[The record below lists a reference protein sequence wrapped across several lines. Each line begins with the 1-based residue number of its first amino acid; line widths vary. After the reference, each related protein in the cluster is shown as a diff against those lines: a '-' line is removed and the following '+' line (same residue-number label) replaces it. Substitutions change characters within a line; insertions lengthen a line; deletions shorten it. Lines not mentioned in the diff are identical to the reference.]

1 MGILPPDVRT
11 IIEVFRPLFSERVW
25 PHVQLLLVGALLTVG
40 RRTVT
45 GVLRTM
51 GLSGER
57 RFKTYHR
64 VLSRARWSGLATS
77 RVLLD
82 LLVKTFVPTGPLVMG
97 LDDTIE
103 RRWGPKIAT
112 RGIYRDPV
120 RSSRGHMIKVSGLR
134 WLSLMLL
141 TPIPWAGRVWALP
154 FLTLLCPSERY
165 YAAYGRTHRLL
176 TERARQM
183 LRTVQRWLPAR
194 HIVVVADRGFAA
206 LALLAAVTN
215 HTLSVVTRLRLDA
228 ALYEPAPPRRA
239 SDRGRPRK
247 KGQRLPTLAQVLAD
261 PNTRW
266 HPLTVSRGYGE
277 VNRTVE
283 IASATAVWFHNG
295 MPPVA
300 LRWVLIRDPTA
311 RFKTQALLCTHPQAT
326 PTDIIQWF
334 VQRWQMEVTFE
345 EARAHLGVETQR
357 QWSKSAIARTTPVLL
372 ALFSLVTL
380 IAQQRL
386 TAQAMPIRCSAWYR
400 KTHPTFSDALALVRR
415 SLWDA
420 QLFSM
425 SRSEPHVRKIPS
437 PALEHL
443 TELLCFAA

>member
-266 HPLTVSRGYGE
+266 HPLTVSR
-277 VNRTVE
+277 
-283 IASATAVWFHNG
+283 
-295 MPPVA
+295 
-300 LRWVLIRDPTA
+300 WVRGGQPHRRDRLGHGRLVSQRDAA
-311 RFKTQALLCTHPQAT
+311 RGPA
-326 PTDIIQWF
+326 
-334 VQRWQMEVTFE
+334 
-345 EARAHLGVETQR
+345 LGVDPR
-357 QWSKSAIARTTPVLL
+357 SDR
-372 ALFSLVTL
+372 SLQDPGVTL
-380 IAQQRL
+380 YPPPGH
-386 TAQAMPIRCSAWYR
+386 TNGH
-400 KTHPTFSDALALVRR
+400 HPVVRATLA
-415 SLWDA
+415 DGGH
-420 QLFSM
+420 F
-425 SRSEPHVRKIPS
+425 
-437 PALEHL
+437 
-443 TELLCFAA
+443 

>member
-165 YAAYGRTHRLL
+165 YAA
-176 TERARQM
+176 
-183 LRTVQRWLPAR
+183 
-194 HIVVVADRGFAA
+194 
-206 LALLAAVTN
+206 
-215 HTLSVVTRLRLDA
+215 
-228 ALYEPAPPRRA
+228 
-239 SDRGRPRK
+239 
-247 KGQRLPTLAQVLAD
+247 
-261 PNTRW
+261 
-266 HPLTVSRGYGE
+266 
-277 VNRTVE
+277 
-283 IASATAVWFHNG
+283 
-295 MPPVA
+295 
-300 LRWVLIRDPTA
+300 
-311 RFKTQALLCTHPQAT
+311 
-326 PTDIIQWF
+326 
-334 VQRWQMEVTFE
+334 
-345 EARAHLGVETQR
+345 
-357 QWSKSAIARTTPVLL
+357 
-372 ALFSLVTL
+372 
-380 IAQQRL
+380 
-386 TAQAMPIRCSAWYR
+386 
-400 KTHPTFSDALALVRR
+400 
-415 SLWDA
+415 
-420 QLFSM
+420 
-425 SRSEPHVRKIPS
+425 
-437 PALEHL
+437 
-443 TELLCFAA
+443 

>member
-1 MGILPPDVRT
+1 MGIRPPDVRT

-228 ALYEPAPPRRA
+228 ALYEPVPPTACERSRAAPQ
-239 SDRGRPRK
+239 
-247 KGQRLPTLAQVLAD
+247 KGPALAD
-261 PNTRW
+261 AGAGPGRSK
-266 HPLTVSRGYGE
+266 HPLAPF
-277 VNRTVE
+277 NR
-283 IASATAVWFHNG
+283 
-295 MPPVA
+295 
-300 LRWVLIRDPTA
+300 
-311 RFKTQALLCTHPQAT
+311 
-326 PTDIIQWF
+326 
-334 VQRWQMEVTFE
+334 
-345 EARAHLGVETQR
+345 
-357 QWSKSAIARTTPVLL
+357 
-372 ALFSLVTL
+372 
-380 IAQQRL
+380 
-386 TAQAMPIRCSAWYR
+386 
-400 KTHPTFSDALALVRR
+400 LALVRGGQPHRRDRLGHGHLVSQRDAARGPALGVDPRSDR
-415 SLWDA
+415 SLQDPGVT
-420 QLFSM
+420 LY
-425 SRSEPHVRKIPS
+425 PPPGHTNGHHPVVR
-437 PALEHL
+437 ATLADGGH
-443 TELLCFAA
+443 F